1 MLIWSLYSERLPWK
15 TVQMRNLKAIYFKE
29 IKSYFNSP
37 MAYIFLVIFMV
48 INGYFFTRT
57 FFLFDQSDMRSLFN
71 IIPLVYLFFI
81 PAITMSL
88 IAREKN
94 LGTMEV
100 MSTLPLKDLD
110 FVAGKFLAALSLVL
124 VGLLITLV
132 HFFTLIQV
140 GTNIDYGAVFTGY
153 LGLALAGAVYSSV
166 GTFASSVTDNQVVAF
181 IIGIFIVIIFF
192 LMDKMLMFVPI
203 SLTGIIQYLSVDYHL
218 SNISRGVIDSR
229 NLIYFASVVSFFL
242 FMTVRVLEIRK
253 WR

>member
-1 MLIWSLYSERLPWK
+1 
-15 TVQMRNLKAIYFKE
+15 MRNLKAIYFKE
-29 IKSYFNSP
+29 MKSYFNSP
-37 MAYIFLVIFMV
+37 MAYIFLVTFTV

-57 FFLFDQSDMRSLFN
+57 FFLFNQSDMRSLFN

-94 LGTMEV
+94 FGTMEV

-110 FVAGKFLAALSLVL
+110 FVAGKFLAALSLIL

-203 SLTGIIQYLSVDYHL
+203 SLAGIIQFLSVDYHL

-229 NLIYFASVVSFFL
+229 NLIYFSSVVGFFL
-242 FMTVRVLEIRK
+242 FMTVRVLEIQK

>member
-1 MLIWSLYSERLPWK
+1 
-15 TVQMRNLKAIYFKE
+15 MRNLKAVYFKE
-29 IKSYFNSP
+29 LKSYFNSP
-37 MAYIFLVIFMV
+37 MAYIFLVIFAV

-81 PAITMSL
+81 PAVTMSL

-100 MSTLPLKDLD
+100 ISTLPLKDID
-110 FVAGKFLAALSLVL
+110 FVAGKFLAAFTLV
-124 VGLLITLV
+124 VTGLLVTLI
-132 HFFTLIQV
+132 HFFTLTQV
-140 GTNIDYGAVFTGY
+140 GTNVDYGAVFTGY

-166 GTFASSVTDNQVVAF
+166 GTFASSITDNQVVAF
-181 IIGIFIVIIFF
+181 IIGIFIVLVFF
-192 LMDKMLMFVPI
+192 LMDKMLMFVPVY
-203 SLTGIIQYLSVDYHL
+203 LTGIIQYLSVDYHL

-229 NLIYFASVVSFFL
+229 NLVYFASVVGFFL
-242 FMTVRVLEIRK
+242 FMTVRILEIRK

>member
-1 MLIWSLYSERLPWK
+1 
-15 TVQMRNLKAIYFKE
+15 MRNLKAIYFKE
-29 IKSYFNSP
+29 MRSYFNSP
-37 MAYIFLVIFMV
+37 MAYIFLVIFTV
-48 INGYFFTRT
+48 INGYFFTQT
-57 FFLFDQSDMRSLFN
+57 FFLFNQSDMRSLFN

-110 FVAGKFLAALSLVL
+110 FVAGKFLAALSLII
-124 VGLLITLV
+124 VGLFITLV
-132 HFFTLIQV
+132 HFFTLTQV

-192 LMDKMLMFVPI
+192 LMDKMLMFVPV
-203 SLTGIIQYLSVDYHL
+203 SLAGIIQFLSVDYHL

-229 NLIYFASVVSFFL
+229 NLFYFGSVVGFFL

>member
-1 MLIWSLYSERLPWK
+1 
-15 TVQMRNLKAIYFKE
+15 MRNLKAIYFKE
-29 IKSYFNSP
+29 MKSYFNSP
-37 MAYIFLVIFMV
+37 MAYIFLVIFAI

-57 FFLFDQSDMRSLFN
+57 FFLFNQSDMRALFN

-100 MSTLPLKDLD
+100 ISTLPLKDLD
-110 FVAGKFLAALSLVL
+110 FVVGKFLAALSLVL
-124 VGLLITLV
+124 IGLLITLV

-192 LMDKMLMFVPI
+192 LMDKMLMFVPV

-229 NLIYFASVVSFFL
+229 NLIYFASVVGFFL